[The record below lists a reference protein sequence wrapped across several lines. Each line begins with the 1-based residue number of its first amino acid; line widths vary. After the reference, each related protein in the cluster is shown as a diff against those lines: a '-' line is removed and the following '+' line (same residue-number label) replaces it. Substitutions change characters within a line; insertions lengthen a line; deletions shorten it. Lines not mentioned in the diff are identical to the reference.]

1 MRRNLG
7 DTSPSR
13 LGEYCSNNIGAPIS
27 MHIGILKLGNS
38 QSKKRSR
45 AQRALRSEVG
55 PESKT
60 QRDRERI
67 ASRVACAIAELRS
80 LQHLLVSD
88 DVDPRLLTDFRNA
101 LNRTRNTAWGV
112 QQYLSCRSTQAD
124 SATVMQIL
132 AVERIR
138 VAYQLG
144 QALKEDL
151 RTPDL
156 KVQPA
161 HLLELYKVMKDLTAQ
176 LAKLVG

>member
-1 MRRNLG
+1 MHT
-7 DTSPSR
+7 DT
-13 LGEYCSNNIGAPIS
+13 
-27 MHIGILKLGNS
+27 LKRANS
-38 QSKKRSR
+38 QSKRRSR
-45 AQRALRSEVG
+45 AQRTVCVDAK

-67 ASRVACAIAELRS
+67 ANRVACAIAELRS

-88 DVDPRLLTDFRNA
+88 DLDPRLLTDFRDA

-112 QQYLSCRSTQAD
+112 QQYLSCRSTEVD
-124 SATVMQIL
+124 CATVMQIL

-144 QALKEDL
+144 QALLEDL

-161 HLLELYKVMKDLTAQ
+161 HLLELYKVMKSLTAQ
-176 LAKLVG
+176 LAELVG